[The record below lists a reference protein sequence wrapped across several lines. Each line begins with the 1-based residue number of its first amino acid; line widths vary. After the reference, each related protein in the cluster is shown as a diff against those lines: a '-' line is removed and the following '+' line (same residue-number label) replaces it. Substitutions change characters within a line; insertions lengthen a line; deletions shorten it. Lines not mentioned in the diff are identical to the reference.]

1 MVIDIA
7 TRQGLATNF
16 RGELLG
22 SSDEGYEEA
31 RKIWNGAIDR
41 RPALIARSTCAEDV
55 IAAVKFARQNRL
67 LVSVRGGGHSVAGH
81 SVSEG
86 GLMIDLSLMKGIE
99 IDPEGR
105 TARAQP
111 GLSLGEFDRATQQH
125 GLAVP
130 AGQVSTTGIAGLTL
144 GGGTGWLMRKYGLTI
159 DNLLSVELVTA
170 DGTLLN
176 ASEIENP
183 ELFWGMRGAG
193 ANFGIVTSFEYR
205 LQPVGPMVLGGFLIY
220 PVERIKEAL
229 RFSRDFMAQAPD
241 ELTTFNVLFTAPPQ
255 SPFPAHLQGWPVLA
269 VAPVYAGP
277 IEEGERV
284 IRPLREFGP
293 PELDLVGPMS
303 YTALQSMLDE
313 TAPAGLHHYN
323 KAHYL
328 QKPTDEAIQTLIERF
343 VTAPSP
349 MAQVLLTRMGGAVAR
364 VAEEATA
371 FGHRD
376 APYLLWI
383 INMWADSAEADPN
396 VAWTRGT
403 WEAMLPWGT
412 GGTYVNALGDEGH
425 ERVRSAYGAAN
436 YERLVALK
444 NKYDP
449 TNFFRLN
456 QNITPTACGC

>member
-1 MVIDIA
+1 MAIRTA
-7 TRQGLATNF
+7 NRQGLKENF

-22 SSDEGYEEA
+22 PADEAYEEV
-31 RKIWNGAIDR
+31 RKVWSGAIDR
-41 RPALIARSTCAEDV
+41 HPVLIARCTSAQDV
-55 IAAVKFARQNRL
+55 ITAVDFARGNGL

-86 GLMIDLSLMKGIE
+86 GLMIDLSPMKGIE
-99 IDPEGR
+99 IDPGSC
-105 TARAQP
+105 TARAEA
-111 GLSLGEFDRATQQH
+111 GLTLGEFDRATQEH
-125 GLAVP
+125 GLAAP
-130 AGQVSTTGIAGLTL
+130 AGQISTTGIAGLTL

-159 DNLLSVELVTA
+159 DNLLSVEIVTA
-170 DGTLLN
+170 DGALLK
-176 ASEIENP
+176 ASAEENSK
-183 ELFWGMRGAG
+183 LFWGVRGAG

-220 PVERIKEAL
+220 PVERIKEAM

-241 ELTTFNVLFTAPPQ
+241 ELTTFNVLFTAPPLD
-255 SPFPAHLQGWPVLA
+255 PFPPQLQGWPVLA

-277 IEEGERV
+277 IEEGKRV

-293 PELDLVGPMS
+293 PELDLVGLMP

-313 TAPAGLHHYN
+313 TAPAGLHHSN

-328 QKPTDEAIQTLIERF
+328 QEPTDQTIETLIERF
-343 VTAPSP
+343 ATVPSP
-349 MAQVLLTRMGGAVAR
+349 MAQVLLARMGGAVAR
-364 VAEEATA
+364 VPEEATA

-383 INMWADSAEADPN
+383 VNMWTDLAQADAN
-396 VAWTRGT
+396 IAWTRST

-412 GGTYVNALGDEGH
+412 GGTYVNALGDEGQ

-444 NKYDP
+444 NEYDP
-449 TNFFRLN
+449 TNFFSLN
-456 QNITPTACGC
+456 QNIQPST